1 MAKITAA
8 EVNKLRKSTG
18 AGMMDCKK
26 ALVEAEGDFDKAIEI
41 LRKKG
46 QKVAA
51 KRGDREASE
60 GLAIAASVD
69 NGTSGAIIVLNCE
82 TDFVAKNDDFGKFA
96 TTILNVALANNIS
109 SVDELTAASY
119 DGNGLSIG
127 EKITEQIGTIGEKIE
142 ISLFER
148 IEAANVVA
156 YNHPGNQVASLVGL
170 SIASDVAGTAGRDV
184 AMQVAAM
191 APVGLNEA
199 DVPADVIA
207 KEIEIG
213 KDIAIQE
220 GKPAELAEK
229 IAKGKLNKFFKEN
242 TLLNQAFI
250 KDNKKSVSQYLG
262 EQESGLTITAFRR
275 GSLS

>member
-8 EVNKLRKSTG
+8 DVNKLRKQTG

-26 ALVEAEGDFDKAIEI
+26 ALVEAEGDFEKAIEI

-51 KRGDREASE
+51 KRGDRDAAE
-60 GLAIAASVD
+60 GLAIAASN
-69 NGTSGAIIVLNCE
+69 NGAGAILVLNCE
-82 TDFVAKNDDFGKFA
+82 TDFVAKNDDFGTLA
-96 TTILNVALANNIS
+96 RTILQVGLDTNAADKAAL
-109 SVDELTAASY
+109 EAASF
-119 DGNGLSIG
+119 DGNGLSVAD
-127 EKITEQIGTIGEKIE
+127 KITEQVGTIGEKIE

-148 IEAANVVA
+148 IEAPTVVA

-170 SIASDVAGTAGRDV
+170 STEGDTAGSAGRDV

-191 APVGLNEA
+191 APVGLNQD
-199 DVPADVIA
+199 DVPSDVVA

-213 KDIAIQE
+213 KELAIQE
-220 GKPAELAEK
+220 GKPADLAEK

-250 KDNKKSVSQYLG
+250 KDNKKSVSQYLT
-262 EQESGLTITAFRR
+262 EQESGLTVTAFKR